1 MSLPDGLLQWTEEVS
16 THLPHLS
23 KPQAQVLALY
33 SFGLVMIRT
42 CGQSQVAAFLASLSE
57 QKENTVRQRL
67 REFCYEASAKRGQP
81 RQTLE
86 VESCFADLLG
96 WVLAWWTS
104 DDQRLALALDA
115 STLGQRFTVLC
126 LSVVYRGCAIPVAW
140 TVLSATVAEAW
151 RPHWERLL
159 RQVASAIPPDWHVI
173 VLADR
178 GLYAPWL
185 YTAIRACGW
194 HPFLRINQ
202 QGSFRPLGQGR
213 FRPLS
218 GLLPTPSHT
227 WVGAVEC
234 FKSRSARLR
243 CTLLAGWEAP
253 HAEPWLILTDLP
265 PDSSTALWYSLRTW
279 IEQSFKDMKRGG
291 WHWEQTKMTDPQRAT
306 RLWLVLAVATL
317 WSVSVGGVLEAA
329 PAEALSTRPI
339 RPLQA
344 KRPPARRL
352 NCFTRGLL
360 HLWATLLQRNAL
372 ITHGAFFP
380 EPWPAHW
387 FSLTQ
392 LQSHLSAALT
402 LSLNTYP

>member
-1 MSLPDGLLQWTEEVS
+1 MSLDDGLLQWTEEVS

-33 SFGLVMIRT
+33 SFGLVMVRT
-42 CGQSQVAAFLASLSE
+42 CGQSQVAAFLAGLSE

-67 REFCYEASAKRGQP
+67 REFCYEASAKRGAP
-81 RQTLE
+81 RQAVDVTD
-86 VESCFADLLG
+86 CFADLLS
-96 WVLAWWTS
+96 WVLAWWAS
-104 DDQRLALALDA
+104 EDKRLALALDA

-126 LSVVYRGCAIPVAW
+126 VSVVYRGCALPVAW
-140 TVLSATVAEAW
+140 TVLAATTPDPW
-151 RPHWERLL
+151 RPYWEELL
-159 RQVASAIPPDWHVI
+159 RQVASAVPCDWQVI

-185 YTAIRACGW
+185 YTAIQAGGW
-194 HPFLRINQ
+194 HPFLRINR
-202 QGSFRPLGQGR
+202 QGSFRPQAQGR

-218 GLLPTPSHT
+218 GLLPTPGHT
-227 WVGAVEC
+227 WAGAVEC

-243 CTLLAGWEAP
+243 GTLLAGWEAP
-253 HAEPWLILTDLP
+253 HTEPWLILTDLP

-279 IEQSFKDMKRGG
+279 IEQGFKDMKRGG
-291 WHWEQTKMTDPQRAT
+291 WHWEQTKMTDPQRAA

-317 WSVSVGGVLEAA
+317 WSVSVGGMLEAE
-329 PAEALSTRPI
+329 PSGALP
-339 RPLQA
+339 PLPLPQP

-352 NCFTRGLL
+352 SCFTRGLL
-360 HLWATLLQRNAL
+360 HLVALALKRHAL

-387 FSLTQ
+387 FSLTE
-392 LQSHLSAALT
+392 LQSHLSAPLT
-402 LSLNTYP
+402 ASQKTYP